1 LIPNEG
7 IQIKEREEGGKQT
20 SRWLNNALT
29 TERESHKKGKCAVLD
44 ERKVR

>member
-1 LIPNEG
+1 MRVYKSKRGRRGES
-7 IQIKEREEGGKQT
+7 RAKQAV
-20 SRWLNNALT
+20 NNALT